1 MNDRIVTLLA
11 SILPGLTHP
20 GRDGQGSIQLPVAAF
35 RASNTLP
42 PEVAEQFAE
51 EAGLPSSDMP
61 KLFAEAIVHAIEDG
75 GDCEIVPRAELAALR
90 TTASATTAT
99 ALRQI
104 DVHCHCGVRL
114 FGAQIHNG
122 DTDKPRLS
130 GSTLISALAK
140 LNPEC
145 ALGHRPI

>member
-11 SILPGLTHP
+11 NILPGLTHP

-35 RASNTLP
+35 RASTTLP
-42 PEVAEQFAE
+42 PEVAEQFAD

-61 KLFAEAIVHAIEDG
+61 KLFAEAIVHAIENG
-75 GDCEIVPRAELAALR
+75 GDCEIVPRAELSALR
-90 TTASATTAT
+90 NSASTATAS

-104 DVHCHCGVRL
+104 EVRCHCGATL
-114 FGAQIHNG
+114 FTAQIHDG
-122 DTDKPRLS
+122 DTERPRLS
-130 GSTLISALAK
+130 GSTLITALRK
-140 LNPEC
+140 LSPEC